1 MPLLAIL
8 LSVLGLVPFIV
19 CGLGA
24 LGPDSVTAARMMSAL
39 IAYAATALAFAGG
52 VHWGLELQSRQ
63 PDIVVQRAR
72 LGFGVVPLL
81 VGWIALLLPLVVAS
95 WMSLIVL
102 IAAYIGMV
110 LMEHK
115 AARRDLLPPHYLW
128 LRWSVTVVAVAM
140 MVTVLTL
147 HLLGQTID
155 I

>member
-1 MPLLAIL
+1 MTDSHGSCDQSWDMPLLAIL

-52 VHWGLELQSRQ
+52 VHWGLELQSQQ

-81 VGWIALLLPLVVAS
+81 VGWIA
-95 WMSLIVL
+95 
-102 IAAYIGMV
+102 
-110 LMEHK
+110 
-115 AARRDLLPPHYLW
+115 
-128 LRWSVTVVAVAM
+128 
-140 MVTVLTL
+140 
-147 HLLGQTID
+147 
-155 I
+155 